1 MKLYLVSMMNAFVL
15 MVLGLWGY
23 LGTET
28 PSITALIP
36 VIAGAFLL
44 SLIQGLRYGSKSM
57 AQISMVLTFLI
68 LIAMVMPF
76 IGAVRLNDSATIYR
90 IGFMMV
96 SCTVAI
102 GFFIRR
108 LIKVRKRKAKVKG

>member
-15 MVLGLWGY
+15 MVLGLWGF
-23 LGTET
+23 LGSET
-28 PSITALIP
+28 SSIAALIP
-36 VIAGAFLL
+36 VIAGAFLI

-68 LIAMVMPF
+68 LIGMIMPF
-76 IGAVRLNDSATIYR
+76 VGALRLGDSATTYR
-90 IGFMMV
+90 IGFMMF
-96 SCTVAI
+96 SCTIAI

-108 LIKVRKRKAKVKG
+108 LIKVGKKKAKVKG

>member
-23 LGTET
+23 FVSEN
-28 PSITALIP
+28 PSFTALIP
-36 VIAGAFLL
+36 VISGAFLL

-57 AQISMVLTFLI
+57 AQISTVLTFLI
-68 LIAMVMPF
+68 LIAMIMPF
-76 IGAVRLNDSATIYR
+76 VGAVRINDSATTYR

-102 GFFIRR
+102 GFFVRR
-108 LIKVRKRKAKVKG
+108 LIKVRKKRANVKG